1 MNKKYIVG
9 IIGALLIIMF
19 AITAAVSIRPNI
31 QNFERVDL
39 IQFDESIDVVGYR
52 TIYTMEKLID
62 YLLNKP
68 GGYMSNDKLPPFI
81 MLDDI
86 TSWEKGAI
94 SVLRENSIAIRRHFT
109 RSVGAQSLEDKDA
122 VGAQVNINIDNE
134 SWMFPSV
141 EGWLWSDGK
150 YVVARNHYANLVKR
164 LIDDNPDD
172 GNFYARATSFS
183 DALDAYN
190 RILGSLSQRLSAS
203 VGGINLPST
212 TNDRSA
218 SEAKV
223 TSVSEYITPWAEL
236 DDVFWE
242 AQGAVW
248 ALEELFD
255 ALEYDFYTVLKD
267 KNAVLTVRQIREELK
282 MAQAVVL
289 SPMIL
294 NNTNI
299 YGLTGNHSLILANYI
314 SRASA
319 TMIDLKKLIDNG

>member
-1 MNKKYIVG
+1 MIKYYIAVG
-9 IIGALLIIMF
+9 VLVLSMFTISAL
-19 AITAAVSIRPNI
+19 VSVRPNI
-31 QNFERVDL
+31 QSFERVDL
-39 IQFDESIDVVGYR
+39 IQPDKSISVVGYR

-62 YLLNKP
+62 ILLTKP
-68 GGYMSNDKLPPFI
+68 GGYMANDKLPPFVF
-81 MLDDI
+81 LDDI
-86 TSWEKGAI
+86 TSWEKGVV

-141 EGWLWSDGK
+141 EGWLWSAGR
-150 YVVARNHYANLVKR
+150 YEIARDHYNSLAVR
-164 LIDDNPDD
+164 LTDDNPKD

-203 VGGINLPST
+203 VGGITLPST
-212 TNDRSA
+212 TGDRSA
-218 SEAKV
+218 SEAKA
-223 TSVSEYITPWAEL
+223 TSVESYKTPWMEL
-236 DDVFWE
+236 DNVFWE
-242 AQGAVW
+242 ALGAVW

-255 ALEYDFYTVLKD
+255 ALEYDFATVLQD

-282 MAQAVVL
+282 QAQQAVL
-289 SPMIL
+289 FPITFNGSG
-294 NNTNI
+294 
-299 YGLTGNHSLILANYI
+299 YGVYANHSLILANYI

-319 TMIDLKKLIDNG
+319 TMIDLKKLIERG